1 MGRNEKGLSEG
12 NQFRKYILTIC
23 EGVENMIFVTV
34 GTHEQPFDRLVKA
47 VDDLKRDG
55 VVLVDFYADWCGP
68 CKMVSPILEEI
79 SEERND
85 FKIIKVNVDKASEL
99 ATKYG
104 VMSIPTMIVFK
115 NGVEVDK
122 NIGFLPKDDIIKL
135 IEKNM

>member
-1 MGRNEKGLSEG
+1 MSLIHFENE
-12 NQFRKYILTIC
+12 NF
-23 EGVENMIFVTV
+23 
-34 GTHEQPFDRLVKA
+34 
-47 VDDLKRDG
+47 DDLKRDG

-85 FKIIKVNVDKASEL
+85 FKIIKVNVDKASDL

>member
-1 MGRNEKGLSEG
+1 MSLIHFENE
-12 NQFRKYILTIC
+12 NF
-23 EGVENMIFVTV
+23 
-34 GTHEQPFDRLVKA
+34 
-47 VDDLKRDG
+47 DDLKRDG

-79 SEERND
+79 ADERND
-85 FKIIKVNVDKASEL
+85 FKIIKVNVDKANDL
-99 ATKYG
+99 AAKYG

>member
-1 MGRNEKGLSEG
+1 MSLIHFENE
-12 NQFRKYILTIC
+12 NF
-23 EGVENMIFVTV
+23 N
-34 GTHEQPFDRLVKA
+34 
-47 VDDLKRDG
+47 DLKRDG

>member
-1 MGRNEKGLSEG
+1 MSLIHFENE
-12 NQFRKYILTIC
+12 NF
-23 EGVENMIFVTV
+23 
-34 GTHEQPFDRLVKA
+34 
-47 VDDLKRDG
+47 DDLKRDG

-85 FKIIKVNVDKASEL
+85 FKIIKVNVDKSSDL

>member
-1 MGRNEKGLSEG
+1 MSLIHFENE
-12 NQFRKYILTIC
+12 NF
-23 EGVENMIFVTV
+23 
-34 GTHEQPFDRLVKA
+34 
-47 VDDLKRDG
+47 DDLKRDG
-55 VVLVDFYADWCGP
+55 VVLVDFYADWCGS

-79 SEERND
+79 ADERND
-85 FKIIKVNVDKASEL
+85 FKIIKVNVDKANDL
-99 ATKYG
+99 AAKYG

>member
-1 MGRNEKGLSEG
+1 MSLIHFENE
-12 NQFRKYILTIC
+12 N
-23 EGVENMIFVTV
+23 
-34 GTHEQPFDRLVKA
+34 FDN
-47 VDDLKRDG
+47 LKRDG

-85 FKIIKVNVDKASEL
+85 FKIIKVNVDKASDL